1 MSCSTFE
8 YIGPVA
14 RAYRRVLE
22 SEEIKNP
29 RMDDSERKLFYLDEI
44 KRLEKTLKHFQ
55 QSRGY
60 VAGQEYA
67 MSCIKRTISKYKG
80 EVERIENEERM
91 KQRNEENAMIAQRDD
106 GSRQIQPKTPQ
117 TPQTPKTIPNRY
129 RQDGKVASTVGGRRG
144 GIDLGGGEEN

>member
-80 EVERIENEERM
+80 EVERIENEERI
-91 KQRNEENAMIAQRDD
+91 KRNEENAMIAQNDN

-117 TPQTPKTIPNRY
+117 TPQTTPNRY
-129 RQDGKVASTVGGRRG
+129 RQDGKVASSGGGKRG
-144 GIDLGGGEEN
+144 GTDLGGGEEN